1 MAKKI
6 VFTLCIGFILL
17 VTTESLQA
25 QFLTLPQ
32 LSPKA
37 SVMQRIGI
45 TDVKIS
51 YHRPGV
57 KGRKIWGELVPFNEG
72 KPRPWRAGA
81 NENTTISFCHDV
93 KIDGH
98 ELAAGTYGFHIIPSE
113 TDWILIFNKNFTSF
127 GSYFYKPEEDALR
140 ITVTP
145 AEAPF
150 QERLLYGFD
159 GLTDNSANAFLHW
172 EKLKVS
178 FKIEVNVPE
187 ITIAH
192 IKNELRGGFGF
203 FWWGYNNAAGY
214 CLSSETHYEQGLEWV
229 DQSIRMEKNY
239 RNLTT
244 KGQLLAKTGDIT
256 QAKQILKE
264 ALDMAPERWQKR
276 IQEMI
281 DKL

>member
-1 MAKKI
+1 MTRKT
-6 VFTLCIGFILL
+6 VFTICASLL
-17 VTTESLQA
+17 LFMAFQSLQA

-32 LSPKA
+32 TSPKA
-37 SVMQRIGI
+37 SVIQRIGI
-45 TDVKIS
+45 TDVKIT

-93 KIDGH
+93 KINGH
-98 ELAAGTYGFHIIPSE
+98 DLPAGTYGFHIIPSE
-113 TDWILIFNKNFTSF
+113 TDWILIFNKNHTSF
-127 GSYFYKPEEDALR
+127 GSYFYKPDEDALR

-159 GLTDNSANAFLHW
+159 ELTDNSANAFLHW

-178 FKIEVNVPE
+178 FKIEVDVHE
-187 ITIAH
+187 ITIAN

-214 CLSSETHYEQGLEWV
+214 CLSSETHYDQALEWV
-229 DQSIRMEKNY
+229 DQSISMEKNF

-244 KGQLLAKTGDIT
+244 KGQLLAKKGEIT
-256 QAKQILKE
+256 QAKQVLKE
-264 ALDMAPERWQKR
+264 ALDMAPERMQKR
-276 IQEMI
+276 IQQII

>member
-1 MAKKI
+1 MAKKKALGVCI
-6 VFTLCIGFILL
+6 IFVLLFTIQ
-17 VTTESLQA
+17 SLQA

-32 LSPKA
+32 ASPKA

-45 TDVKIS
+45 TDVTIT

-93 KIDGH
+93 KVNGH
-98 ELAAGTYGFHIIPSE
+98 ELTAGTYGLHAIPSE
-113 TDWILIFNKNFTSF
+113 TELILIFNENHTSF

-140 ITVTP
+140 ITITP
-145 AEAPF
+145 VEAPF

-159 GLTDNSANAFLHW
+159 ELTDNSANAFLHW

-178 FKIEVNVPE
+178 FKIEVDVNK
-187 ITIAH
+187 IA
-192 IKNELRGGFGF
+192 IANIDNELRGGFGF
-203 FWWGYNNAAGY
+203 FWWGYNNAAAY
-214 CLSSETHYEQGLEWV
+214 CLNSETHYDQALGWI
-229 DQSIRMEKNY
+229 DQSIGMEKNY

-244 KGQLLAKTGDIT
+244 KGQLLAKKGDIT
-256 QAKQILKE
+256 RAKKCLNE
-264 ALDMAPERWQKR
+264 ALDLAPERVKNR
-276 IQEMI
+276 IQQII